1 MNKKSTQTD
10 VLVILGIDADDKP
23 HAAVFSADNESVV
36 RKAAQMMGMR
46 LGRAADEKARTLALK
61 LPVGTLFTTGKA
73 LVPLVKPAIYD
84 ELLKVLKLEPS
95 APNAKEPPAQS
106 SAVAA
111 GNNSK
116 GDSISKVPTAGHDP
130 WADIKVGSVV
140 LGQDDSDEPG
150 WWEAVVVS
158 ISKDGDTLTVRWRDY
173 PKQKQATYKRHEVS
187 LLAPQIRTKPAR
199 R

>member
-1 MNKKSTQTD
+1 
-10 VLVILGIDADDKP
+10 
-23 HAAVFSADNESVV
+23 
-36 RKAAQMMGMR
+36 
-46 LGRAADEKARTLALK
+46 
-61 LPVGTLFTTGKA
+61 
-73 LVPLVKPAIYD
+73 
-84 ELLKVLKLEPS
+84 
-95 APNAKEPPAQS
+95 
-106 SAVAA
+106 
-111 GNNSK
+111 
-116 GDSISKVPTAGHDP
+116 VPTAGHDP